1 MNLTDSIADMLTRI
15 RNAAAASLEQVAM
28 PHSKLKAEI
37 ARILKQEGYVRDFAV
52 EKEKDGTHKQ
62 ILITLKYSAKG
73 PVIVG
78 LKRISRPG
86 RRVYVGSDDVPRVL
100 GGMGVS
106 VLSTSRGLMT
116 GREAKKQKVGGELL
130 CTVW

>member
-15 RNAAAASLEQVAM
+15 RNAAAASLEEVVV
-28 PHSKLKAEI
+28 PHSKLKSEV
-37 ARILKQEGYVRDFAV
+37 ARILKQEGFVRDFEV
-52 EKEKDGTHKQ
+52 EKEKDSAHKQ
-62 ILITLKYSAKG
+62 IRITLKYSAKG

-86 RRVYVGSDDVPRVL
+86 LRVYVGSDDIPRVL
-100 GGMGVS
+100 SGMGVS

-116 GREAKKQKVGGELL
+116 GREAKQQKVGGELL

>member
-1 MNLTDSIADMLTRI
+1 MNLTDSIGDMLTRI
-15 RNAAAASLEQVAM
+15 RNAAAAEQEQVVV
-28 PHSKLKAEI
+28 PHSKLKSEV

-52 EKEKDGTHKQ
+52 EKEKDSPHRQ
-62 ILITLKYSAKG
+62 IRITLKYSAKG

-78 LKRISRPG
+78 LKRVSRPG
-86 RRVYVGSDDVPRVL
+86 LRVYVGSDDIPRVL

-116 GREAKKQKVGGELL
+116 GREAKKLEVGGELL

>member
-1 MNLTDSIADMLTRI
+1 MNVSDSIGDMLTRI
-15 RNAAAASLEQVAM
+15 RNATAALSEEVVI
-28 PHSKLKAEI
+28 PHSRLKAEI

-52 EKEKDGTHKQ
+52 EQSGAHKN
-62 ILITLKYSAKG
+62 IRVLLKRSAKG
-73 PVIVG
+73 PAIRG
-78 LKRISRPG
+78 LQRVSRPG
-86 RRVYVGSDDVPRVL
+86 RRVYVGCDDVPRVL

-116 GREAKKQKVGGELL
+116 GRDAKKNKVGGELL